1 MCYVAQGSPL
11 IQTRWESRGGGG
23 GPLRFLICVWM
34 LRSLNPLA
42 RMMDELVVVVVVI
55 VAGPRSLLLLLIPI
69 AGQNHERRSLDYYY
83 KASGCVEKVTR
94 GVGQR
99 WIT

>member
-1 MCYVAQGSPL
+1 
-11 IQTRWESRGGGG
+11 
-23 GPLRFLICVWM
+23 
-34 LRSLNPLA
+34 
-42 RMMDELVVVVVVI
+42 MMDELVVVVVVI

-94 GVGQR
+94 GVGQG